1 MDSSPIVVLTA
12 QTTTPNLGKDAFQ
25 ECDTSGMTF
34 ATVKHSYLVKD
45 TNDLPR
51 VMKEAFHIARTGRPG
66 PVLIDLPK
74 DVTAGPCT
82 APFTDQMD
90 LPGYKI
96 PTYASTESVEKAAE
110 YLKNSK
116 KPLLLVGHGA
126 MISGAHRQVKEL
138 AEKLGAPVAC
148 TMLGLGAFPTD
159 HELSLGMLGM
169 HGTIYANKAVL
180 ECDLILSIGSR
191 WDDRITGKLSE
202 FCKNAVKMHIDI
214 DPAEE
219 GKVLQPDVFMCGD
232 AKLVLEQLLPMVN
245 KLDTADWIKTCQT
258 WKKRYPLTYAK
269 QGGLRMQHIVATVS
283 ELTQGKAIVTTDVGQ
298 HQMWVAQFFHIN
310 YPRQLHSSGGAG
322 TMGFGFP
329 AAIGAAFGNET
340 GWPVC
345 SFSGDGGFQMTEAEL
360 ATAAIHKLPIKIF
373 VMDNKYLGMVR
384 QWQELFY
391 DHRYSSVDMKGN
403 PDFVKLAEA
412 YGIPGLR
419 IKRPADAERV
429 IQKALDYNDGPIL
442 IHCEC
447 EKEDNVFPMIPA
459 GAPITSMI
467 TEQPKTQLEKPTGS
481 T

>member
-1 MDSSPIVVLTA
+1 
-12 QTTTPNLGKDAFQ
+12 
-25 ECDTSGMTF
+25 
-34 ATVKHSYLVKD
+34 
-45 TNDLPR
+45 
-51 VMKEAFHIARTGRPG
+51 
-66 PVLIDLPK
+66 
-74 DVTAGPCT
+74 
-82 APFTDQMD
+82 
-90 LPGYKI
+90 
-96 PTYASTESVEKAAE
+96 
-110 YLKNSK
+110 
-116 KPLLLVGHGA
+116 
-126 MISGAHRQVKEL
+126 
-138 AEKLGAPVAC
+138 
-148 TMLGLGAFPTD
+148 
-159 HELSLGMLGM
+159 
-169 HGTIYANKAVL
+169 
-180 ECDLILSIGSR
+180 
-191 WDDRITGKLSE
+191 
-202 FCKNAVKMHIDI
+202 
-214 DPAEE
+214 
-219 GKVLQPDVFMCGD
+219 
-232 AKLVLEQLLPMVN
+232 
-245 KLDTADWIKTCQT
+245 
-258 WKKRYPLTYAK
+258 
-269 QGGLRMQHIVATVS
+269 
-283 ELTQGKAIVTTDVGQ
+283 
-298 HQMWVAQFFHIN
+298 MWVAQFFHIN

-391 DHRYSSVDMKGN
+391 DHRYSSVDMRGN